1 MDNVMQGYDLD
12 AAVRQIGKAIGKGG
26 EGRARRGGGFRAGAP
41 SRRTCAICMK
51 PGCST
56 TTG

>member
-1 MDNVMQGYDLD
+1 MDNVMQGYNLD
-12 AAVRQIGKAIGKGG
+12 AAVRQIGKTIGK
-26 EGRARRGGGFRAGAP
+26 AAKAAPTRRKPLRGAP

-56 TTG
+56 TMG

>member
-12 AAVRQIGKAIGKGG
+12 AAVRQIGKAIGKAAKAAPDAA
-26 EGRARRGGGFRAGAP
+26 ARGAP
-41 SRRTCAICMK
+41 SRQTCAICMK

-56 TTG
+56 TMG

>member
-12 AAVRQIGKAIGKGG
+12 AAVRQIGKAIGKAAKAAPDAA
-26 EGRARRGGGFRAGAP
+26 EALRGAP

-56 TTG
+56 TMG